1 MQNLDPTYHIKLIR
15 HFKLG
20 SSSFSTLIH
29 GLDAC
34 SLSSQMAHA
43 RRGRYLIDL
52 AYPVA
57 ITDQEPCTYP
67 NSPKLHHH
75 HHHHL
80 SRTYIKEKKTP
91 LLSVSHTQGVR
102 IIRFVAIRNRRQ
114 KHKRSPIN
122 DNSAFFQQLLL
133 SHLMH
138 HTTPTQP
145 PPPPPQNPRSCFI
158 CSHYSHN
165 FHNCTSVRVNYTNI
179 YSEN

>member
-1 MQNLDPTYHIKLIR
+1 MLVELTNGSCAQGSVSDRFGLPSGYYRPRTMYIPQQSKTP
-15 HFKLG
+15 
-20 SSSFSTLIH
+20 SSS
-29 GLDAC
+29 
-34 SLSSQMAHA
+34 SS
-43 RRGRYLIDL
+43 
-52 AYPVA
+52 
-57 ITDQEPCTYP
+57 
-67 NSPKLHHH
+67 S
-75 HHHHL
+75 L